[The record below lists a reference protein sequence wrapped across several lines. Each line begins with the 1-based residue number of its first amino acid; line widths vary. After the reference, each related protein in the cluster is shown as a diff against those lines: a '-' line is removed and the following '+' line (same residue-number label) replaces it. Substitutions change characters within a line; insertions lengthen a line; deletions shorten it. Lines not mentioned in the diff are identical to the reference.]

1 MSVIG
6 WALESG
12 KQRGEPG
19 MAKGKKKSAK
29 TPLLIVVL
37 VLLIIVFAG
46 LCVFY
51 FGLKHYLGKTN
62 YVDDSEVTIN
72 YGLLTADEDDLE
84 GFTEMETLDSEAA
97 AAFAKEVN
105 VGQNIDIAS
114 NGDVYN
120 ILLIGSD
127 TRNGWYGNSDSM
139 ILASINSQTKTIYMT
154 SFMRDL
160 YANIPNVGIRKLNS
174 AYAVGGGPLLVST
187 IESNY
192 RVDIDNYAS
201 VDFSS
206 MANIIDLV
214 GGVDLEVSTQE
225 AGYINMYLDEQCGLQ
240 GLNASDYYVTG
251 GGITH
256 LNGNQAVGFA
266 RIRYTSRGNEHSDY
280 GRTSR
285 QREILVQLM
294 QKARSLDATTLL
306 AVVNN
311 MLPLITH
318 NIDAATLT
326 NLIANAPSYI
336 NYDIQTD
343 RIPYDGLYSNLGE
356 ELVPDFEATINR
368 LHQTIYGN

>member
-1 MSVIG
+1 M
-6 WALESG
+6 
-12 KQRGEPG
+12 
-19 MAKGKKKSAK
+19 
-29 TPLLIVVL
+29 
-37 VLLIIVFAG
+37 
-46 LCVFY
+46 
-51 FGLKHYLGKTN
+51 
-62 YVDDSEVTIN
+62 
-72 YGLLTADEDDLE
+72 
-84 GFTEMETLDSEAA
+84 
-97 AAFAKEVN
+97 
-105 VGQNIDIAS
+105 
-114 NGDVYN
+114 
-120 ILLIGSD
+120 
-127 TRNGWYGNSDSM
+127 
-139 ILASINSQTKTIYMT
+139 ASI
-154 SFMRDL
+154 
-160 YANIPNVGIRKLNS
+160 
-174 AYAVGGGPLLVST
+174 
-187 IESNY
+187 
-192 RVDIDNYAS
+192 ID
-201 VDFSS
+201 
-206 MANIIDLV
+206 MV

-225 AGYINMYLDEQCGLQ
+225 AGYINMYLDEQCRLQ
-240 GLNASDYYVTG
+240 GLNASDYYVAG

-326 NLIANAPSYI
+326 TLIANAPSYI